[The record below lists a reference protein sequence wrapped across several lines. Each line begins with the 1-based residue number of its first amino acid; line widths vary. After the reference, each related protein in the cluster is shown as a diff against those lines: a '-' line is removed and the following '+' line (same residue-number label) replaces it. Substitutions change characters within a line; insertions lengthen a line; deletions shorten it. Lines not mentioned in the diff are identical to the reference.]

1 MKNHTLSR
9 REFMRSSAGAG
20 MAMAVP
26 PYLLDSESSSESPQ
40 PVPPSD
46 RIRFGMIGIGM
57 EGSGVLAT
65 SISLRGVECV
75 AACDLYD
82 GRHTLANQIISGET
96 GKTVPAT
103 RRYQDLLDNKD
114 IDCVVVAV
122 PDHWHKQIIVDACN
136 AGKDV
141 YCEKPMTHKVE
152 EGFEIID
159 AAKKNNR
166 IVQIGSQRRSSI
178 NFERAKQLIDQGAI
192 GDVWYVEAI
201 LGRNSPCGAWV
212 YPPPPDLSPQNLDW
226 KTWLGDAPYHS
237 FDPIRF
243 ARWRSYKD
251 YGEGL
256 PGDLFVHTL
265 TGVYFVMGLDSAPQR
280 ALTHGG
286 LYYWKGA
293 RILPETERDFPDLM
307 LTLYEYPNLQVAVL
321 MTQMTHQREVT
332 RFLGTRGI
340 IEVYGD
346 GDQLT
351 IMPQDGNDHDP
362 CYYTSSYPA
371 KMRAAYDK
379 EWHEKH
385 DPRLG
390 TEIKPVEGQQTFYYP
405 ANYTEFENH
414 LWNFFESVRTR
425 RPSVEDAVV
434 GNNTSI
440 GCHMA
445 NYSYFHKT
453 AAVWDAASRRIVA

>member
-1 MKNHTLSR
+1 MKNHTISR
-9 REFMRSSAGAG
+9 REFMRSSTGAG
-20 MAMAVP
+20 IAMAVP
-26 PYLLDSESSSESPQ
+26 AYLVDSEPAEASPR

-46 RIRFGMIGIGM
+46 RVRFGMIGIGM
-57 EGSGVLAT
+57 EGSGVLET

-82 GRHTLANQIISGET
+82 GRHTLANQIISGGT
-96 GKTVPAT
+96 GKTVPTT
-103 RRYQDLLDNKD
+103 RRYQELLDNKD
-114 IDCVVVAV
+114 IDCVVVAI

-159 AAKKNNR
+159 AAQKNNR

-192 GDVWYVEAI
+192 GDVWFVEAI

-212 YPPPPDLSPQNLDW
+212 YPPPPDLSPENLDW
-226 KTWLGDAPYHS
+226 KTWLGNAPYHP
-237 FDPIRF
+237 FDPMRF

-265 TGVYFVMGLDSAPQR
+265 TGIYYVMGLDSAPQR

-307 LTLYEYPNLQVAVL
+307 LTLYEYPKLQVAVL

-340 IEVYGD
+340 IEVYED

-351 IMPQDGNDHDP
+351 ILPQDGKDQEP
-362 CYYTSSYPA
+362 CYYTASYPA
-371 KMRAAYDK
+371 KMRAAY
-379 EWHEKH
+379 EEQWHGQH
-385 DPRLG
+385 DPKLG
-390 TEIKPVEGQQTFYYP
+390 TDIKPVETHQTFHYP
-405 ANYTEFENH
+405 ANYSEFKNH

-425 RPSVEDAVV
+425 RPSVEDAVF
-434 GNNTSI
+434 GNHTAI

-453 AAVWDAASRRIVA
+453 PAVWDEAGRRIVS